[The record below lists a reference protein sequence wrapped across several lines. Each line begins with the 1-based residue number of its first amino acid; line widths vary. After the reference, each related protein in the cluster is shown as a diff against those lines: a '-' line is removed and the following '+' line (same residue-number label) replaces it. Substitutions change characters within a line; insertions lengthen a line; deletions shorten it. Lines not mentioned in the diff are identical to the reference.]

1 MALTTNSAYASGT
14 VSSVSGTTFTASS
27 STFVSGDVGRCIYMR
42 NGDAEGQTRK
52 IVGYTSGTVV
62 TVDHAWDD
70 SPIDGITEDEPS
82 NGDTFYVS
90 YFLDELDNGTDLIKH
105 DKFCYELTSTWNV
118 SNAFVY
124 DINLT
129 FICNGAKSELCDQ
142 RVSALWRQDL

>member
-1 MALTTNSAYASGT
+1 MALTTNTPYKSGT
-14 VSSVSGTTFTASS
+14 VFSVSGTTFTASA
-27 STFVSGDVGRCIYMR
+27 STFASGDVGRCIYMR

-90 YFLDELDNGTDLIKH
+90 ATF
-105 DKFCYELTSTWNV
+105 LTS
-118 SNAFVY
+118 
-124 DINLT
+124 LT
-129 FICNGAKSELCDQ
+129 MAQI
-142 RVSALWRQDL
+142 